1 MVEPVPVPE
10 RPLSFDEQAQVLIG
24 KSLATSS
31 RLLSEGSGR
40 QAVQELLWLLETITT
55 AFKGTAKSEGTVSGK
70 YFTTIIKELRADK
83 RGTHQDRI
91 FEWIERLHGYLS
103 APTGGG
109 VRHGQDLAEGIAMNF
124 NEAFLYCNLIRSYI
138 TYLLEEHQRL
148 KETARRPTPSLF

>member
-1 MVEPVPVPE
+1 M
-10 RPLSFDEQAQVLIG
+10 
-24 KSLATSS
+24 
-31 RLLSEGSGR
+31 
-40 QAVQELLWLLETITT
+40 
-55 AFKGTAKSEGTVSGK
+55 SGK